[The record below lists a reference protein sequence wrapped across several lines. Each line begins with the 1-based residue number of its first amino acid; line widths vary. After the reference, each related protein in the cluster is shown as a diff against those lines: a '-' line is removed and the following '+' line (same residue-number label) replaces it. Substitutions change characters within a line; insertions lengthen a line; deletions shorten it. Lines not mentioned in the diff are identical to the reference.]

1 MDTLKDLPKA
11 LAEFQ
16 SAHHAAGKDGKGNY
30 GTYTTLAGALAA
42 VQPATAYGLSHTQIL
57 QPMNDEFMVLR
68 TMLMHTSGET
78 LSSDLPIPIRY
89 EGGRGSPMQAM
100 GGAITYAR
108 RYGLLAIYGLA
119 GDDDDGET
127 AVPEPRQQRNAP
139 PKKRDVTL
147 QADAVRKLKESGVS
161 EAGLQAMLVE
171 LGGEHCRFIA
181 QLSDDV
187 LIRLAKS
194 GAKPETVERWNGTA
208 KQITATAAHDIKT
221 GDKAT
226 IDGATKT
233 VRRIDYSHAPPVAL
247 DAKPEPDN
255 SEVIEDDEPMLWA
268 GGDK

>member
-1 MDTLKDLPKA
+1 MTDERLTDLPKA

-42 VQPATAYGLSHTQIL
+42 VQPATAFGLSHTQVL
-57 QPMNDEFMVLR
+57 QPINDEFMVLR

-89 EGGRGSPMQAM
+89 EGGRTTPMQAM

-127 AVPEPRQQRNAP
+127 AVPAPRQQRNAP
-139 PKKRDVTL
+139 PKKRDTTL
-147 QADAVRKLKESGVS
+147 QTDAIRKLKESGVS

-208 KQITATAAHDIKT
+208 KPVATL
-221 GDKAT
+221 
-226 IDGATKT
+226 
-233 VRRIDYSHAPPVAL
+233 RRIDPVPA
-247 DAKPEPDN
+247 AEPEPDN

-268 GGDK
+268 GGEA